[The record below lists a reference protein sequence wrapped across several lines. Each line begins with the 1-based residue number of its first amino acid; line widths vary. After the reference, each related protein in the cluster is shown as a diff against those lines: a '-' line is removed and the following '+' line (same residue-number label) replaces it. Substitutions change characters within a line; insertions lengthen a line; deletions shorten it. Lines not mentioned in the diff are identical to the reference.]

1 MKTNRELRVL
11 ADAVISHLEAIDYLP
26 HLIGG
31 LLRVEQLGGVTNDVD
46 IAILVEPSDFENV
59 KQDMATK
66 LPHFELKHEC
76 DSPYAHTAGFFADY
90 RWGDVNIIIYNESIY
105 PSVRSLVASFD
116 LNINKYYVA
125 HDKVFNDHFDGTTV
139 LYNQHPLHLPRPA
152 RIDRFKAE
160 YPHLDWSQVHA

>member
-11 ADAVISHLEAIDYLP
+11 ADTVIAHLEAIDYLP

-46 IAILVEPSDFENV
+46 IALLIEPSDFENV

-76 DSPYAHTAGFFADY
+76 DSPYARTAGFFADY
-90 RWGDVNIIIYNESIY
+90 RWDDVNIIIYNSHMFNT
-105 PSVRSLVASFD
+105 VNDLVDSFD
-116 LNINKYYVA
+116 LNINKFYEYEG
-125 HDKVFNDHFDGTTV
+125 KTYNRRFDGTTV

-152 RIDRFKAE
+152 RVDRFKAE
-160 YPHLDWSQVHA
+160 YPHLDWSQVHG